1 MIVRVSLA
9 QTCWAPKAA
18 TKVTAAM
25 NRSGVLDMIPDN
37 LSVRLTDDQTG
48 RDATLD
54 ATPAQ
59 LTRMRL
65 SYSFF
70 ENVLGPPIL
79 TG

>member
-1 MIVRVSLA
+1 
-9 QTCWAPKAA
+9 
-18 TKVTAAM
+18 
-25 NRSGVLDMIPDN
+25 MIPDN